1 MMKDKTGGSLD
12 PAVLAEALE
21 TLASQLRG
29 GTLEVGSRQWS
40 VPDTI
45 DAKIRF
51 KEKKGRIDI
60 KIRSQW
66 STLTDYDEAS
76 RQEVRNWKDAF
87 KTAKKRL
94 ARTFKTVKNSVA
106 DGQFPDDAVMEALI
120 ADSRAFAEFADDDW
134 KPAME
139 EYLDHL
145 ENLRHAV
152 QTNQLETAAHE
163 VRDLQHRMVACHR
176 EFK

>member
-1 MMKDKTGGSLD
+1 MKEKSGGSLE

-21 TLASQLRG
+21 TLASQLRD
-29 GTLEVGSRQWS
+29 GTLEVGSRHWS

-45 DAKIRF
+45 EANIRF

-60 KIRSQW
+60 KIRSRW

-76 RQEVRNWKDAF
+76 RQEVQSWKESF

-94 ARTFKTVKNSVA
+94 AQTFKTVKKSIA

-120 ADSRAFAEFADDDW
+120 ADSKAFGEFADEDW

-145 ENLRHAV
+145 ENLQHAV
-152 QTNQLETAAHE
+152 QTKQLETAAHE
-163 VRDLQHRMVACHR
+163 VRDLQHRMKACHQ